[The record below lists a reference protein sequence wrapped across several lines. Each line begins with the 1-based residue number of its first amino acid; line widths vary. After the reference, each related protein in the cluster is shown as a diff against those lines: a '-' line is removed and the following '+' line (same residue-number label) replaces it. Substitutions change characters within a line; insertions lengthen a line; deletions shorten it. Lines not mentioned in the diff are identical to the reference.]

1 MPQHDPPVGPEPGS
15 NVIDFRAHLRH
26 RVTDSGQD
34 NGDAGPGSPDRPD
47 SPDWD
52 MFRHA
57 EYGDGK
63 RPAFS
68 RYDLLWIGMILVIG
82 WIFWKMFRG

>member
-1 MPQHDPPVGPEPGS
+1 MPQHDRPEGPEPGS

-26 RVTDSGQD
+26 RVSRSGQD
-34 NGDAGPGSPDRPD
+34 NGDSGADPES
-47 SPDWD
+47 SDWD
-52 MFRHA
+52 AFRHA

-68 RYDLLWIGMILVIG
+68 RHDLLWIGMILAIG
-82 WIFWKMFRG
+82 WIFWKVMRG